1 MRRAIDGLMMRGEII
16 GVERRCLWRDEGKHS
31 PIMGCALEG
40 LGDASLQIWKDHLSK
55 PKSK

>member
-1 MRRAIDGLMMRGEII
+1 MGLMMRGEII